1 MESFIFSVSAVAP
14 IVLMVLIGYF
24 LKRLGMMNEQFAK
37 DANKLVF
44 RVFMPVML
52 FLNIYKIKDLS
63 GFNFGFIGYVLI
75 ALLIIF
81 VVSIPAVIAVT
92 KDKGRRG
99 VLVQAAFRSGYSLIG
114 IPLAESLY
122 GTEGAIAAT
131 LLSAG
136 VIPLFNI
143 LAVISLS
150 MFSDGEGEKEKISI
164 KKILIGI
171 VKNPLIIGIAAG
183 LAALGIRAIFESC
196 GIEFRLG
203 NITPVMTV
211 IQYVSNLA
219 IPMALLVLGAQFE
232 FAAVASMKN
241 EIIFG
246 TVIRTVV
253 VPAIFVS
260 IAYFFFRGTF
270 TAAHYACFVSVFATP
285 VAVPTVPMAQEMD
298 GDVTLAGQLVVWST
312 LVSAV
317 TVFLVTFL
325 LKIGGAF

>member
-24 LKRLGMMNEQFAK
+24 LKSIGMMKEQFAK

-63 GFNFGFIGYVLI
+63 GFDFGFIGYVLI

-150 MFSDGEGEKEKISI
+150 MFSDGNEKEKISV

-285 VAVPTVPMAQEMD
+285 VAVTTVPMAQEMD

-312 LVSAV
+312 LVSAL

>member
-1 MESFIFSVSAVAP
+1 MNGFQGICFC
-14 IVLMVLIGYF
+14 L
-24 LKRLGMMNEQFAK
+24 LK
-37 DANKLVF
+37 
-44 RVFMPVML
+44 
-52 FLNIYKIKDLS
+52 
-63 GFNFGFIGYVLI
+63 
-75 ALLIIF
+75 F
-81 VVSIPAVIAVT
+81 VVDDYHIE
-92 KDKGRRG
+92 
-99 VLVQAAFRSGYSLIG
+99 LV
-114 IPLAESLY
+114 
-122 GTEGAIAAT
+122 
-131 LLSAG
+131 
-136 VIPLFNI
+136 
-143 LAVISLS
+143 
-150 MFSDGEGEKEKISI
+150 
-164 KKILIGI
+164 
-171 VKNPLIIGIAAG
+171 GIAQ
-183 LAALGIRAIFESC
+183 F
-196 GIEFRLG
+196 EFRLG

-285 VAVPTVPMAQEMD
+285 VAVTTVPMAQEMD

-312 LVSAV
+312 LVSAL